1 MFFLQFIY
9 HLLIDF
15 EPNGIPLAV
24 SNQSENS
31 KYNLIQQD
39 SEVDLSR
46 ARQRTTLSTYI
57 YIYIYI
63 YIHMHCRSL
72 YIYKYT

>member
-46 ARQRTTLSTYI
+46 ARQRTTLN
-57 YIYIYI
+57 IYIYI
-63 YIHMHCRSL
+63 YIHIH
-72 YIYKYT
+72 IYTYALQVFIYL